1 MLEDILKF
9 NFAVKNLIKS
19 SDDSKAYLTKQA
31 EISFDKLKDDY
42 QSSSTVFIES
52 NVDGDMIDFIK
63 DEIAKS
69 DKLVSEI
76 NRLDLKVKTYSRE
89 KYLKFLKQELDL
101 ETKQVGHLSRYNLL
115 DSNKTRIEVIY
126 TLLMLKEMEVFRF
139 ENDSKLAKFIE
150 RHCTYEKGKKIK
162 NARQTISNIKNKEIN
177 TTKQKN
183 KFKEY
188 LKTINI

>member
-19 SDDSKAYLTKQA
+19 SDDSKVYLAKQA
-31 EISFDKLKDDY
+31 EISFEKLKDDY

-76 NRLDLKVKTYSRE
+76 NRLDLKVKTYSRV
-89 KYLKFLKQELDL
+89 KYLKFLKQELDI
-101 ETKQVGHLSRYNLL
+101 ETEQVGHLSRFNLL

-126 TLLMLKEMEVFRF
+126 TLLMLKEKKVFRF

-162 NARQTISNIKNKEIN
+162 NARQTISNIKKKEID
-177 TTKQKN
+177 TTKHKI
-183 KFKEY
+183 KFIEFF
-188 LKTINI
+188 KTINI

>member
-19 SDDSKAYLTKQA
+19 SDDSKVYLTKEA

-89 KYLKFLKQELDL
+89 KYLKFLKQELDI
-101 ETKQVGHLSRYNLL
+101 ETEQVGHLSRYNLL

-126 TLLMLKEMEVFRF
+126 TLLMLKEMEAFRF

>member
-63 DEIAKS
+63 DEIAKG
-69 DKLVSEI
+69 DKLVSETS
-76 NRLDLKVKTYSRE
+76 RLDLKVKTYSRE
-89 KYLKFLKQELDL
+89 KYLKFLKQELDI
-101 ETKQVGHLSRYNLL
+101 ETEQVGHLSRYNLL

-126 TLLMLKEMEVFRF
+126 TLLMLKEMGVFRF

>member
-19 SDDSKAYLTKQA
+19 SDDSKVYLTKEA

-162 NARQTISNIKNKEIN
+162 NARQTISNIKKKEID
-177 TTKQKN
+177 TTKHKI
-183 KFKEY
+183 KFIEFF
-188 LKTINI
+188 KTINI